1 MGPYAVG
8 MLRLQSVIP
17 LMGLIASTS
26 FASETMRI
34 AVGPE
39 SSKVVLEGTG
49 LRVGA
54 DADDARFEPF
64 AATKVTL
71 TWVGGKL
78 LVEGEATPAMALRF
92 RSGEDGEGVIL
103 VSGTRVKGD
112 VVVLPGKTQLAAVNV
127 LGLEDYLVG
136 VIGSEMPKSFP
147 TEALKAQAIAART
160 YALNKKLE
168 QYGQPYHLGSSVI
181 SQVYKG
187 LDAEDPLTRD
197 AVESTR
203 GLVMTWQLQP
213 IEAYFHAS
221 CGGRTETGID
231 ALGRDLPYLQAVDCP
246 CGKLATSHWT
256 LDLKPADLKSM
267 GGAAKGGAVKVQ
279 GRSTTGRARRVEVGN
294 RSVDAVTFRE
304 RIGYMKLKSLSF
316 EIQKSGDGW
325 KVQGSGFGHGAGLC
339 QWGARV
345 YAEKGWDYRKILMH
359 YYPGVE
365 LQTLYE

>member
-1 MGPYAVG
+1 M
-8 MLRLQSVIP
+8 RLP
-17 LMGLIASTS
+17 LLLMCLSQAA
-26 FASETMRI
+26 FAAETMRI

-39 SSKVVLEGTG
+39 SSKVVLEGES

-54 DADDARFEPF
+54 DSDDATFERF
-64 AATKVTL
+64 ASRKVTL
-71 TWVGGKL
+71 SVLGDQL
-78 LVEGEATPAMALRF
+78 LADGVAAPTRALRF
-92 RSGEDGEGVIL
+92 RSGEAGDGVIS
-103 VSGTRVKGD
+103 VSGTRVRGD
-112 VVVLPGKTQLAAVNV
+112 VVVLFGKRQLAAVNV
-127 LGLEDYLVG
+127 LPLEDYLVG

-187 LDAEDPLTRD
+187 LDVEDVRTRE
-197 AVESTR
+197 AVEATR
-203 GLVMTWQLQP
+203 GQVMTWQLQP

-221 CGGRTETGID
+221 CGGRTESGGD

-246 CGKLATSHWT
+246 CGRLPTSHWT
-256 LDLKPADLKSM
+256 LNLKPSDLKPF
-267 GGAAKGGAVKVQ
+267 GAKAGALKVQ
-279 GRSTTGRARRVEVGN
+279 GRSSTGRARRVEVGA
-294 RSVDAVTFRE
+294 RSLDAVTFRE
-304 RIGYMKLKSLSF
+304 RIGYMKLRSLHF
-316 EIQKSGDGW
+316 EIEKAGDGW
-325 KVQGSGFGHGAGLC
+325 KVEGNGFGHGAGLC

-345 YAEKGWDYRKILMH
+345 YAEKGWEYRKILQH

>member
-1 MGPYAVG
+1 MGPYAGG
-8 MLRLQSVIP
+8 MAFPKVLVVVLALV
-17 LMGLIASTS
+17 ASSS
-26 FASETMRI
+26 FAAETMRI

-39 SSKVVLEGTG
+39 SSRVVVEGG
-49 LRVGA
+49 ALRVGA
-54 DADDARFEPF
+54 DADDAVFEPF
-64 AATKVTL
+64 ASTKVTL
-71 TWVGGKL
+71 WLVGGKL
-78 LVEGEATPAMALRF
+78 LVEGEALGAMALRF
-92 RSGEDGEGVIL
+92 RSGEEGAGAISVN
-103 VSGTRVKGD
+103 GTRVKGD
-112 VVVLPGKTQLAAVNV
+112 VVVLPGKSQLAAVNV

-147 TEALKAQAIAART
+147 PEALKAQAIAART

-168 QYGQPYHLGSSVI
+168 QYGKPYHLGSSVI

-187 LDAEDPLTRD
+187 LDVEDPLTRE

-213 IEAYFHAS
+213 IEAYFHSS
-221 CGGRTETGID
+221 CGGRTEAGFE

-246 CGKLATSHWT
+246 CGRLSTSHWT
-256 LDLKPADLKSM
+256 LNLKPADLKSL
-267 GGAAKGGAVKVQ
+267 GAAKGGAVKVQ
-279 GRSTTGRARRVEVGN
+279 GRSPTGRARRVEVGA

-304 RIGYMKLKSLSF
+304 RIGYMKLKSLAF

-325 KVQGSGFGHGAGLC
+325 KVEGTGFGHGAGLC

-345 YAEKGWDYRKILMH
+345 YAEKGWDYRKILLH

>member
-1 MGPYAVG
+1 MRLPLLLGLLSSAV
-8 MLRLQSVIP
+8 
-17 LMGLIASTS
+17 
-26 FASETMRI
+26 FAAETMRI

-39 SSKVVLEGTG
+39 SSKVVLEGAA

-54 DADDARFEPF
+54 DSDDAVFEAF
-64 AATKVTL
+64 ASNKVSLAMLGDT
-71 TWVGGKL
+71 L
-78 LVEGEATPAMALRF
+78 LVEGTAAPTRALRF
-92 RSGEDGEGVIL
+92 RSGEAGDGVIS
-103 VSGTRVKGD
+103 VNGTRVRGD
-112 VVVLPGKTQLAAVNV
+112 VVVVFGKSQLAAVNV
-127 LGLEDYLVG
+127 IALEDYLVG

-187 LDAEDPLTRD
+187 LDVEDPRTRD
-197 AVESTR
+197 AVEATR

-213 IEAYFHAS
+213 IEAYFHSS
-221 CGGRTETGID
+221 CGGRTESGGE

-246 CGKLATSHWT
+246 CGRLPTSHWT
-256 LDLKPADLKSM
+256 LNLKQADLKSF
-267 GGAAKGGAVKVQ
+267 GAVKAGAIKVQ
-279 GRSTTGRARRVEVGN
+279 GRSATGRARRVEVGA
-294 RSVDAVTFRE
+294 RSLDAVTFRE
-304 RIGYMKLKSLSF
+304 RIGYMKLKSLHF
-316 EIQKSGDGW
+316 EIEKSGDGW
-325 KVQGSGFGHGAGLC
+325 KVEGNGFGHGAGLC

-345 YAEKGWDYRKILMH
+345 YAEKGWDYRKILQH

>member
-1 MGPYAVG
+1 MRVPLLLVLCSSAV
-8 MLRLQSVIP
+8 
-17 LMGLIASTS
+17 
-26 FASETMRI
+26 FAAETMRI

-39 SSKVVLEGTG
+39 ASKLVLEGDS

-54 DADDARFEPF
+54 DSDDAKYEPLPVDQ
-64 AATKVTL
+64 VTL
-71 TWVGGKL
+71 SLVAGKL
-78 LVEGEATPAMALRF
+78 LIEGQSSPTPALRF
-92 RSGEDGEGVIL
+92 RSGGDGSGVIS
-103 VSGTRVKGD
+103 VGGTRVKGD
-112 VVVLPGKTQLAAVNV
+112 VVVVLGKSQLAAVNV

-187 LDAEDPLTRD
+187 LDVEDPRTRD

-221 CGGRTETGID
+221 CGGRTEAGGD

-246 CGKLATSHWT
+246 CAKLPTSHWT
-256 LDLKPADLKSM
+256 LNLKQGDLKAL
-267 GGAAKGGAVKVQ
+267 GAAKGGAIKVQ
-279 GRSTTGRARRVEVGN
+279 GRSPTGRARRVEVGA
-294 RSVDAVTFRE
+294 RSLDAVTFRE

-316 EIQKSGDGW
+316 QIEKSGDGW
-325 KVQGSGFGHGAGLC
+325 TVEGSGFGHGAGMC

-345 YAEKGWDYRKILMH
+345 YAEKGWDYRKILQH